1 MHTYAGLLSLKLPH
15 SRSGQGTQAAL
26 DQFKKAFLLDNENT
40 VAAKY
45 IEEVWDGSPLDL
57 LLSVLIAGP
66 RLSSPHCEIMNVTLK
81 LMTRMTVT
89 TIRSTT

>member
-1 MHTYAGLLSLKLPH
+1 MHTYAGLLSLKLPQ

-26 DQFKKAFLLDNENT
+26 DHFKKAFLLDNENT

-66 RLSSPHCEIMNVTLK
+66 RLSSPHCETMNATLK
-81 LMTRMTVT
+81 LMTMTVT
-89 TIRSTT
+89 TTHSTT